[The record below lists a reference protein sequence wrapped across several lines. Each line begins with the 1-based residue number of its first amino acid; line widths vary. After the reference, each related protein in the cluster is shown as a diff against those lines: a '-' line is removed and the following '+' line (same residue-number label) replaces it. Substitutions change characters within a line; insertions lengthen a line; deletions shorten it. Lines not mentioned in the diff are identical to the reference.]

1 MDTGCVQVV
10 VAVDKQQNA
19 DRIATALVDERLAA
33 CVQIVGPMHGDAL
46 VLRAAR
52 AYESTREWKLP
63 VVPGRSP

>member
-33 CVQIVGPMHGDAL
+33 CVQIVGPMTSTYRWQGE
-46 VLRAAR
+46 VETAR
-52 AYESTREWKLP
+52 EFR
-63 VVPGRSP
+63 